1 MLNYYFHFIVSQAL
15 IALKSSQLL
24 RVILFHF
31 NMSMEL
37 IISRQ
42 LSLSEIGEMN
52 IILTVRTLKLF
63 NNHKSE

>member
-1 MLNYYFHFIVSQAL
+1 MLNYYFNFIVSQAL